1 MDTNETVLLTVN
13 IDARPMRLRV
23 AKRDESQVLLAAQ
36 ALNKRID
43 AFRRFSANEP
53 IDRLSWAALDL
64 AGDLV
69 RMQKEG
75 SPVVS
80 SPTGEVPKELTE
92 IEALLNGY

>member
-69 RMQKEG
+69 RLQKEG
-75 SPVVS
+75 TSTNSPAS
-80 SPTGEVPKELTE
+80 GEVPKELLE
-92 IEALLNGY
+92 IEDLLSGF